1 MAINIDGNGLITL
14 GGTASTQGRVR
25 LSEDTD
31 NGTNYIE
38 LTAPA
43 SVASDK
49 TITFPDATG
58 TVVISGTTPSLNGIT
73 FPATQV
79 ASADANTL
87 DDYEEGTWTPLLVAS
102 GATIGN
108 LSTSGRYIKVGRSVT
123 LYGYIQ
129 QYVSAG
135 GGANAVT
142 ITGVPF
148 ASQSGITIAGGQC
161 IVSNFVGNANGSSI
175 SFKLTAASSTIE
187 YLKYINDSGT
197 SKVDSVKSTDITNAN
212 HSIQF
217 SFSYI
222 TLN

>member
-1 MAINIDGNGLITL
+1 MAIPRNLANI
-14 GGTASTQGRVR
+14 
-25 LSEDTD
+25 
-31 NGTNYIE
+31 
-38 LTAPA
+38 APH
-43 SVASDK
+43 VAGS
-49 TITFPDATG
+49 
-58 TVVISGTTPSLNGIT
+58 SGGIT
-73 FPATQV
+73 GLTFNASQS
-79 ASADANTL
+79 ASAGLNTL
-87 DDYEEGTWTPLLVAS
+87 DDYEEGTWTPVLVAS

-108 LSTSGRYIKVGRSVT
+108 LNTFGRYIKVGRSVT

-161 IVSNFVGNANGSSI
+161 IVSNFVDNANGFSI

-187 YLKYINDSGT
+187 YLKYVDDSGT

-217 SFSYI
+217 SFSYLAG
-222 TLN
+222 T